1 VETYP
6 VDVEAEQIVHWLQD
20 EARLKAFDLL
30 VTVTRSYQ
38 KSELGPDEDAR
49 LGEAERENLGEISE
63 VGLLEVT
70 PRQKPSLWTLRIRV
84 EDDIGPGLPED
95 EPVPADEEEIDLA
108 TFYEEFIK
116 ADRGLAEVSA
126 EAKSPAA
133 KASLTKLIEAILADR
148 HRRAKGS

>member
-6 VDVEAEQIVHWLQD
+6 VDVEAEQIVHWLTD

-38 KSELGPDEDAR
+38 KGELGPGEDAR
-49 LGEAERENLGEISE
+49 LGEVEREDLGEISE

-95 EPVPADEEEIDLA
+95 EPVPTDEEEIDLA

-116 ADRGLAEVSA
+116 ADRGLADVSA
-126 EAKSPAA
+126 EVEGPAA
-133 KASLTKLIEAILADR
+133 KASLTKLLEAILEDR
-148 HRRAKGS
+148 HRRSKRP